1 MMIIILIIMIIVIN
15 DNFEDDNDDG
25 SYDGCVTSL
34 SPFALLSPE
43 QSSPLKHFCKLKP
56 GYFIK
61 LLETGVLKL
70 WNCPK
75 HHNKIQC

>member
-1 MMIIILIIMIIVIN
+1 MIIVIN
-15 DNFEDDNDDG
+15 DNFEDDNDDD
-25 SYDGCVTSL
+25 SDDGCVTSL
-34 SPFALLSPE
+34 SPYALLSPE

>member
-34 SPFALLSPE
+34 SPYALLSPE
-43 QSSPLKHFCKLKP
+43 QSSPLKHFLKLKP
-56 GYFIK
+56 GYFLK

-70 WNCPK
+70 RNCPK